1 MSFFLIFFLFSLFFS
16 FFFVLSFFV
25 FFFVFFC
32 FFWFFFGFSFFFLLF
47 FFFSVFFFL
56 YTRLCTATTKMY
68 IDTNATEW
76 SLKQKLKGRFNKLLH
91 FTISLKYTEV
101 LQNTYT
107 DSLNIYYRNSYRTRL
122 CKVAHLP
129 LVANGISMRRGYGR
143 RHSRLKLSCVGQQ
156 GCSFSP
162 AIPRYPLASG
172 IALYTITPFYRPYCI
187 LLASGNS
194 ETSTRWWGLYPPPL
208 VEVNQAI

>member
-1 MSFFLIFFLFSLFFS
+1 M
-16 FFFVLSFFV
+16 
-25 FFFVFFC
+25 
-32 FFWFFFGFSFFFLLF
+32 
-47 FFFSVFFFL
+47 
-56 YTRLCTATTKMY
+56 
-68 IDTNATEW
+68 EW
-76 SLKQKLKGRFNKLLH
+76 SLKQKLKGRLNKLLH

-172 IALYTITPFYRPYCI
+172 IALYTITPFLSSI
-187 LLASGNS
+187 LHFVSQWQFWNINEVVGIVSTTSCRSESSNISLVVLDLLYFTLAIPGTVVAFDSRK
-194 ETSTRWWGLYPPPL
+194 E
-208 VEVNQAI
+208 Q